1 MKKIVSL
8 AAVAVMA
15 AVCALPTFAY
25 TNSTEAVTE
34 TQNFSANETAQTSVY
49 AEVGSTFT
57 VTIPKKITLSGETK
71 SGAYNVTCT
80 GDIAG
85 TEFISVTPA
94 ASFDMTQKGKADVT
108 ATVTQET
115 TKFRAD
121 NYTTEL
127 IAGEAKMATGAT
139 GSITADGITSG
150 SWNGTFNFA
159 IALNE
164 DTPHSGGDSGSN

>member
-8 AAVAVMA
+8 AAVATMA

-25 TNSTEAVTE
+25 TNSTEAVNE
-34 TQNFSANETAQTSVY
+34 TQNISANETAQTSVY

-71 SGAYNVTCT
+71 SGTYNVTCT

-85 TEFISVTPA
+85 DEFISVAPA
-94 ASFDMTQKGKADVT
+94 ASFDMTQKGKEDVT

-127 IAGEAKMATGAT
+127 EEGEAKMATGAT
-139 GSITADGITSG
+139 GSIAASGLTSG
-150 SWNGTFNFA
+150 GWNGTFNFT
-159 IALNE
+159 IALNQ
-164 DTPHSGGDSGSN
+164 DSAD

>member
-8 AAVAVMA
+8 AAVATMA

-25 TNSTEAVTE
+25 TNSTETVNE
-34 TQNFSANETAQTSVY
+34 TQNISANETAQTSVY

-71 SGAYNVTCT
+71 SGTYNVTCT

-85 TEFISVTPA
+85 DEFVSVAPD
-94 ASFDMTQKGKADVT
+94 ASFEMSQKGKDDVT
-108 ATVTQET
+108 ATVAQEI

-127 IAGEAKMATGAT
+127 VSGEAKMATGAT
-139 GSITADGITSG
+139 GSITASGLTSG
-150 SWNGTFNFA
+150 GWNGNFNFT
-159 IALNE
+159 IAL
-164 DTPHSGGDSGSN
+164 SQDSNI

>member
-8 AAVAVMA
+8 AAVATMA

-25 TNSTEAVTE
+25 TNSTETVNE
-34 TQNFSANETAQTSVY
+34 TQNISANETAQTSVY

-71 SGAYNVTCT
+71 SGTYNVTC
-80 GDIAG
+80 

-139 GSITADGITSG
+139 GSITASGLTSG
-150 SWNGTFNFA
+150 GWNGTFNFT
-159 IALNE
+159 IALNQ
-164 DTPHSGGDSGSN
+164 DSAD

>member
-1 MKKIVSL
+1 MKKIVSF
-8 AAVAVMA
+8 AAVAAMA

-25 TNSTEAVTE
+25 TNSTEAVNE
-34 TQNFSANETAQTSVY
+34 TQTISANETAQTSVY

-85 TEFISVTPA
+85 DEVVAVEPDS
-94 ASFDMTQKGKADVT
+94 SFNMVQAGQADVT
-108 ATVTQET
+108 AAVTQET
-115 TKFRAD
+115 TKLRAD

-127 IAGEAKMATGAT
+127 VAGEAKMATGAT
-139 GSITADGITSG
+139 GSIAAADLTAGAWDG
-150 SWNGTFNFA
+150 NFNFA
-159 IALNE
+159 IALNQE
-164 DTPHSGGDSGSN
+164 

>member
-8 AAVAVMA
+8 AAVATMA

-25 TNSTEAVTE
+25 TNSTEAVNE
-34 TQNFSANETAQTSVY
+34 TQTISANETAETSVY

-71 SGAYNVTCT
+71 SGTYNVTCT

-85 TEFISVTPA
+85 DEFISVAPA
-94 ASFDMTQKGKADVT
+94 SSFDMTQKGKADVT

-127 IAGEAKMATGAT
+127 EEGEAKMATGAT
-139 GSITADGITSG
+139 GSIAASGLTSG
-150 SWNGTFNFA
+150 GWNGTFNFT
-159 IALNE
+159 IALNQ
-164 DTPHSGGDSGSN
+164 DSAD

>member
-8 AAVAVMA
+8 AAVATMA

-25 TNSTEAVTE
+25 TNSTESVNE
-34 TQNFSANETAQTSVY
+34 TQNISANETAQTSVY

-71 SGAYNVTCT
+71 SGTYNVTCT

-108 ATVTQET
+108 ATVTHHW
-115 TKFRAD
+115 
-121 NYTTEL
+121 YCY
-127 IAGEAKMATGAT
+127 
-139 GSITADGITSG
+139 
-150 SWNGTFNFA
+150 
-159 IALNE
+159 
-164 DTPHSGGDSGSN
+164 

>member
-1 MKKIVSL
+1 MKRHK
-8 AAVAVMA
+8 
-15 AVCALPTFAY
+15 
-25 TNSTEAVTE
+25 
-34 TQNFSANETAQTSVY
+34 
-49 AEVGSTFT
+49 VGSTFT

-71 SGAYNVTCT
+71 AGTYNVTCN

-85 TEFISVTPA
+85 TEFISVAPA

>member
-8 AAVAVMA
+8 AAVATMA

-25 TNSTEAVTE
+25 TNSTETVNE
-34 TQNFSANETAQTSVY
+34 TQNISANETAQTSVY

-71 SGAYNVTCT
+71 SGTYNVTCT

-115 TKFRAD
+115 TKFRAATIQQ
-121 NYTTEL
+121 NLLPEKQKWQQGQQVL
-127 IAGEAKMATGAT
+127 LQLLVLLPEAG
-139 GSITADGITSG
+139 TAHLT
-150 SWNGTFNFA
+150 
-159 IALNE
+159 LQLL
-164 DTPHSGGDSGSN
+164 

>member
-8 AAVAVMA
+8 AAVATMA

-25 TNSTEAVTE
+25 TNSTESVNE
-34 TQNFSANETAQTSVY
+34 TQNISANETAQTSVY

-71 SGAYNVTCT
+71 SGTYNVTCT

-127 IAGEAKMATGAT
+127 IAGEAKMATG
-139 GSITADGITSG
+139 SITANGITSG

>member
-1 MKKIVSL
+1 
-8 AAVAVMA
+8 
-15 AVCALPTFAY
+15 
-25 TNSTEAVTE
+25 
-34 TQNFSANETAQTSVY
+34 
-49 AEVGSTFT
+49 
-57 VTIPKKITLSGETK
+57 
-71 SGAYNVTCT
+71 
-80 GDIAG
+80 
-85 TEFISVTPA
+85 
-94 ASFDMTQKGKADVT
+94 MTQKGKADVT

-127 IAGEAKMATGAT
+127 VAGEAKMATGAT
-139 GSITADGITSG
+139 GSITANGITSG